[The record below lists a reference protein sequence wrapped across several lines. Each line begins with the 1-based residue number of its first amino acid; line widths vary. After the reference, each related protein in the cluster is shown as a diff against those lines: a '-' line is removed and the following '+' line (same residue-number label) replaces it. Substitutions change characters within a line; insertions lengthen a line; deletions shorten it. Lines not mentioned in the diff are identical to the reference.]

1 MGVEPGIWA
10 FLAHVAGSLLAS
22 LASWSL
28 MPSHYR
34 ATRPGVVAYHF
45 LLAFFLPVLGL
56 LLVLALALVARV
68 TGSRRPPHHFQVV
81 RLPVFTAATREPTL
95 NYGIGSIRSRLT
107 NSRLPQDVRLKAL
120 LTVQAMPGNLSTRL
134 LREVLSDPADDL
146 RLTAY
151 GMLDKGEKLLNQTI
165 QENLKLLDAATD
177 ANRRA
182 QVEKQ
187 LAMNYWELV
196 YQGFAQGELRSFSLG
211 AAWRHARAAVQ
222 LLGDDADLWV
232 LIGRI
237 AMERRD
243 IEAAAEAFDLA
254 QRQSVRGSRV
264 RPYMAEL
271 AFLQRDF
278 ATVRK
283 LIGDVAR
290 QECGFS
296 TAPLQAFWQT
306 GRQA

>member
-1 MGVEPGIWA
+1 MHVDQGIWL
-10 FLAHVAGSLLAS
+10 FLMHVAGCVLAS
-22 LASWSL
+22 LASWRL

-34 ATRPGVVAYHF
+34 SMRRGVVAYHF
-45 LLAFFLPVLGL
+45 LLAFFLPVFGVI
-56 LLVLALALVARV
+56 LVLALALVARS
-68 TGSRRPPHHFQVV
+68 TAGRCSPHHFQVV

-107 NSRLPQDVRLKAL
+107 NSRLSQDVRLKAL

-151 GMLDKGEKLLNQTI
+151 GMLDKGEKLLNQAI

-177 ANRRA
+177 VNRRA

-211 AAWRHARAAVQ
+211 AAWRHARAAAQ
-222 LLGDDADLWV
+222 RLGDDADLWV

-243 IEAAAEAFDLA
+243 IEAAAEAFDMA
-254 QRQSVRGSRV
+254 QRQSVRGGRV
-264 RPYMAEL
+264 RTYMAEL
-271 AFLQRDF
+271 AFLKRDF

-290 QECGFS
+290 QECGLS
-296 TAPLQAFWQT
+296 TAPLRAFWQ
-306 GRQA
+306 AEEKA